1 MPATPFVHVHR
12 ITYAECTLGNHVYH
26 SRYLDIL
33 EAARGEYFR
42 ALGHPLLAWQERGV
56 LFPILRVTLD
66 YHRQARYDD
75 TMAVTVELTLARG
88 ARLNFSHRMH
98 NQHGLPILTA
108 ESHHACTGL
117 NDKPRRLP
125 AELLAA
131 LIPRLAPAPDA
142 TLPDAVN
149 RADPAQKP

>member
-1 MPATPFVHVHR
+1 M
-12 ITYAECTLGNHVYH
+12 YH

-33 EAARGEYFR
+33 EAARGEFFR

-75 TMAVTVELTLARG
+75 TLAVAIEPTLAQG

-98 NQHGLPILTA
+98 NRHGQPILTA

-131 LIPRLAPAPDA
+131 LIPRLAPAPGA
-142 TLPDAVN
+142 PLPDGINHTDRV
-149 RADPAQKP
+149 QKP